1 MEPQS
6 WAGTEA
12 EDGIVAV
19 VEAGT
24 AVEVAGTAVEAGT
37 VVEVAGTVAEAG
49 T

>member
-6 WAGTEA
+6 WADTEA

-24 AVEVAGTAVEAGT
+24 AVEVVGTVVEAGT
-37 VVEVAGTVAEAG
+37 VVEVAGTEVEAG